1 MSAMSIKAIL
11 WLLLAIGIATPMTMA
26 VQSLSDARL
35 PLKRYHARL
44 VTVGIGPL
52 RLIVSP
58 RFWPAVLV
66 LLGAGLTGI
75 GMAAMSHG
83 SSAEITPPTTP

>member
-1 MSAMSIKAIL
+1 MSVMSTKAIL
-11 WLLLAIGIATPMTMA
+11 WLFLAIGVTTPMAMA
-26 VQSLSDARL
+26 VQSLSDASL

-44 VTVGIGPL
+44 VTVGISPL

-66 LLGAGLTGI
+66 LLGAGLIGI
-75 GMAAMSHG
+75 GMAAMLHG
-83 SSAEITPPTTP
+83 SSAELTPPAIP